1 MSFEEDQDGS
11 FTTYL
16 AEGDKVR
23 VPVRIDL
30 PRTVRVGQNPRTAAF
45 LVKMTDYFSYF

>member
-23 VPVRIDL
+23 AL
-30 PRTVRVGQNPRTAAF
+30 VRVDQSTDQTGPDSRTAAPVLAENDRLF
-45 LVKMTDYFSYF
+45 

>member
-23 VPVRIDL
+23 DSVRIDL
-30 PRTVRVGQNPRTAAF
+30 PRTVYPRTAAF

>member
-23 VPVRIDL
+23 VPVRLDPSMDQERGPSSIF
-30 PRTVRVGQNPRTAAF
+30 G
-45 LVKMTDYFSYF
+45 

>member
-23 VPVRIDL
+23 DSVRIDL
-30 PRTVRVGQNPRTAAF
+30 PRTVGQNPRTAADF
-45 LVKMTDYFSYF
+45 FGENDRLLF